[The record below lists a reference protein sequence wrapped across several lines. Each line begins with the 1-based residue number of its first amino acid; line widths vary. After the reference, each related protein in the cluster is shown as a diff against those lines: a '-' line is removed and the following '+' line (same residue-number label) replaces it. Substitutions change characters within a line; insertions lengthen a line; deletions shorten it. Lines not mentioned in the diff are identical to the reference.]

1 MGLFTTILIGTGRAL
16 LIILQ
21 VSMLLRALLS
31 WFPINEDNP
40 ILLFVQM
47 VTEPIIAP
55 IRALFDK
62 FGWFE
67 NFPLDVSFIVAY
79 FLLMILQVVMGVFA

>member
-1 MGLFTTILIGTGRAL
+1 MGLFATILIGTGRAL

-21 VSMLLRALLS
+21 ISMLLRALLS
-31 WFPINEDNP
+31 WFPISEDNP

-79 FLLMILQVVMGVFA
+79 FLLMILQVVVGVFA